1 MQSVKEDEVAS
12 SMVGINITKI
22 KLLGFVISAMVA
34 GLSGSLFA
42 HFMGYICPDLFSLDA
57 SIVVVMIVVLGGFGN
72 LSAPWLGSI
81 LIVGSS
87 EYFRFLG
94 HYREIA
100 YGIIILI
107 VLIFMPQGIWGTF
120 SAIIKKVIARLR

>member
-1 MQSVKEDEVAS
+1 
-12 SMVGINITKI
+12 
-22 KLLGFVISAMVA
+22 
-34 GLSGSLFA
+34 
-42 HFMGYICPDLFSLDA
+42 
-57 SIVVVMIVVLGGFGN
+57 MIVVLGGFGN

-120 SAIIKKVIARLR
+120 SAIIRKVIARLK